1 MEGGTEGGTEG
12 WKGGQTSLTGLM
24 MHVEVGHDVQL
35 RVQGPPVPR
44 YSLQVQTKLDESCHA
59 QFINRPGFEVNSD
72 GIEPS

>member
-1 MEGGTEGGTEG
+1 
-12 WKGGQTSLTGLM
+12 
-24 MHVEVGHDVQL
+24 MHVQVGHDVQL